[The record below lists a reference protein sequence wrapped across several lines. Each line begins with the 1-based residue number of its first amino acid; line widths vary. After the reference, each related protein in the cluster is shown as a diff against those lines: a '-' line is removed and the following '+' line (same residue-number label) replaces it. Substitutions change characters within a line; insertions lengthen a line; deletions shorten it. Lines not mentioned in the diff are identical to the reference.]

1 MTNTPI
7 QRAYQSLQGLSV
19 GDAFGQQYFYNPAQR
34 QHWIDMQ
41 TLPPAPW
48 HVTDDTLMSCAV
60 VSILEHH
67 QHIEQDAFAAHLA
80 HTYIHNHDR
89 GYGGTAHRI
98 LRHIHE
104 GQHWTRAAAEVFDG
118 MGSMGNGA
126 AMRAG
131 PIGAYYCDKL
141 DELREQTLRSAVV
154 THTHTDAQHAALAV
168 AYAASHICNGH
179 APQDLLADVKTHL
192 PDGPLRSA
200 LNKAAHLPRHYSER
214 TAVSA
219 LGNGTKLLGL
229 DTVPLVLWMIEKH
242 DADWLGTLWSLF
254 SCGGDV
260 DTTCAIAGS
269 ILAMASTPP
278 TPWIDA
284 TEDISPFLNDP
295 GFNSSQN

>member
-7 QRAYQSLQGLSV
+7 QRAHQSLQGLCV

-34 QHWIDMQ
+34 RHWIETH

-48 HVTDDTLMSCAV
+48 HVTDDTLMSCSV
-60 VSILEHH
+60 VTILERHH
-67 QHIEQDAFAAHLA
+67 HIEQDALAEHLA

-104 GQHWTRAAAEVFDG
+104 GQHWASAASEVFDG

-131 PIGAYYCDKL
+131 PIGAYYCD
-141 DELREQTLRSAVV
+141 DPDALRKQTLRNAEV

-168 AYAASHICNGH
+168 AYAAAHLSNGH
-179 APQDLLADVKTHL
+179 KSHDLLTTVQANL
-192 PDGPLRSA
+192 PDGPLHAA
-200 LNKAAHLPRHYSER
+200 LGKAHHLPRHYTER

-219 LGNGTKLLGL
+219 LGNGTKLLGI

-242 DADWLGTLWSLF
+242 TANWSNTLWSLF
-254 SCGGDV
+254 RCGGDV

-269 ILAMASTPP
+269 ILAMASPPP
-278 TPWIDA
+278 TQWLDA
-284 TEDISPFLNDP
+284 TEDISPFL
-295 GFNSSQN
+295 G